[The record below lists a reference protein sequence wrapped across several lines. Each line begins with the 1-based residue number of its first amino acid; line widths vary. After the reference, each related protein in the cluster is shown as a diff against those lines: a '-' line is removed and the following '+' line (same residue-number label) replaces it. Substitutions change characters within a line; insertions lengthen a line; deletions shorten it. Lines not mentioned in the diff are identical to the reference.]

1 MLWPTLL
8 CCFEGTSLLKT
19 GETLHWSVLFHG
31 VVTALRDEENSWHNR
46 TMSAAICGKIKGL
59 IILKE
64 WGLCVGFLC
73 GYEILLYTWWR
84 PDVFQPP
91 WENRLQLPV
100 RNPEWI
106 AGPSGNRWNGLQGPG
121 AWRRALPEAPAQP
134 SPGSLLLGCLAA
146 CSPALRPGG
155 RPDDLLGVLPGQR
168 LWFLEYWGL
177 SNWHWHLVFKE
188 K

>member
-31 VVTALRDEENSWHNR
+31 VVTALRDEENLWRNR
-46 TMSAAICGKIKGL
+46 TMSAATCGTINGL
-59 IILKE
+59 ME

-91 WENRLQLPV
+91 WKRDLSC
-100 RNPEWI
+100 
-106 AGPSGNRWNGLQGPG
+106 PSEIQNGLLDHPVTGEMG
-121 AWRRALPEAPAQP
+121 SRAWAWRKALPEAPAQP
-134 SPGSLLLGCLAA
+134 SPGSLPPRRRAA

-155 RPDDLLGVLPGQR
+155 RPDDLLSVLPGQR

-177 SNWHWHLVFKE
+177 WNWHWHLVFKE